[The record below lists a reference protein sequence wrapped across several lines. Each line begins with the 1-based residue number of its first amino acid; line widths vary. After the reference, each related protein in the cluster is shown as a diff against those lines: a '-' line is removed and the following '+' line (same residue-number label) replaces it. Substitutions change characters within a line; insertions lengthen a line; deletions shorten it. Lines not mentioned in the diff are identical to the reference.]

1 MLSRFALALLGALA
15 FAQTAGAA
23 ILTFEVVLTGAEE
36 VPGPGDPDGS
46 GTATLMIDDVANTI
60 SWDITVAD
68 IDTVIAAHIHP
79 GVAGTA
85 GPPIVDFMGQL
96 SGSGLMDADLA
107 SVVANPTAFYLNV
120 HTEAFPGGAIRGQL
134 SLVPEPATLALL
146 AAAAGVLGL
155 RRRPA

>member
-79 GVAGTA
+79 GVAGSA
-85 GPPIVDFMGQL
+85 NPPIVDFMGQL

>member
-68 IDTVIAAHIHP
+68 IDTVIAAHIQP
-79 GVAGTA
+79 GVAGSA
-85 GPPIVDFMGQL
+85 NPPIVDFMGQL